1 MFESNIFNCEN
12 FSHNLPQIIKIKCSK
27 GGSKWNVRFEGL
39 QDWRSVSV
47 NIPYIRL
54 ARDYVSC
61 YRFPRQGYACIG
73 SKRHR
78 SCVKRGNGF
87 CLANHEMG
95 KSYWHRISHP
105 TVRILSRRRRR
116 RNILKLYG
124 IPADPR
130 MKYQLIS
137 ILRRPFH
144 PDYIR
149 NLYFIKFFLEKN
161 SSILPR
167 FSSFLILF
175 EKVES
180 QSSRIERE
188 SLVVFREIVQGFL
201 SFWKDEVKSF
211 FKKDRFWQDFFQNYF
226 ETHSNTDPRF
236 LALAKNYLI
245 ENIQKLLYKKNI
257 FDTF

>member
-1 MFESNIFNCEN
+1 MFEGRIQVEMFGGR
-12 FSHNLPQIIKIKCSK
+12 KCSTRRIA
-27 GGSKWNVRFEGL
+27 GF
-39 QDWRSVSV
+39 QDWRTVSV

-105 TVRILSRRRRR
+105 TVRILSQRRRRR

-137 ILRRPFH
+137 ILRWPFH
-144 PDYIR
+144 SDYIR
-149 NLYFIKFFLEKN
+149 NL
-161 SSILPR
+161 
-167 FSSFLILF
+167 
-175 EKVES
+175 
-180 QSSRIERE
+180 
-188 SLVVFREIVQGFL
+188 
-201 SFWKDEVKSF
+201 
-211 FKKDRFWQDFFQNYF
+211 
-226 ETHSNTDPRF
+226 
-236 LALAKNYLI
+236 
-245 ENIQKLLYKKNI
+245 
-257 FDTF
+257 